1 MAALLLL
8 GCLLGGAARRD
19 GPSMPS
25 AAARRDGNSMPG
37 AAALYERKIYS
48 IDRSWR
54 FSLCEDDACAQG
66 SPASCPEG
74 AWCAASLDD
83 DAWRRVDVP
92 HDFVVEGTFN
102 NESDMAHGYL
112 PFGVGLYR
120 KALAVSA
127 AEAKAIRDGSLVAH
141 VEFDG
146 AQTSTTAYLNGSLL
160 GSHGS
165 GYTPFRFPLS
175 GARADAL
182 AAGAV
187 LALRVD
193 ATQPDGWWYDGGGI
207 YRHARLLLTPATHL
221 SVLGGAYLPSTVAGP
236 VEAGVADA
244 IVSPRIAVAS
254 TSPTA
259 EPFEVTVTVAEAATG
274 RVVGTA
280 SAKGATTPPVGPSG
294 ANFTTLDL
302 PPVTVARAALWSP
315 ESPFLYDVT
324 VEVATAASH
333 DVTTHAIGVRE
344 VTWKADSGLW
354 LNGAPYKIRGTA
366 NHQDFAG
373 VGVAVPDALQAFR
386 VRKLKSMG
394 ANAWRTEHNAP
405 TPALL
410 DACDAEGMLV
420 WDETHRNGNPGEQT
434 RLVLR
439 DRNHPSVVIWSI
451 CNEKL
456 CETNDTLGDGRAA
469 AALYRELDPSFAR
482 AVSANYNPWRPP
494 DYPGDVV
501 GIDYAT
507 NTYDAEHAKNASMP
521 FISSET
527 SSAVSDR
534 GEYASDAVAAH
545 VAGYD
550 TTAPSWGE
558 VAEDA
563 WGGVG
568 EADAQG
574 ILTRPFISGGFT
586 WTGFD
591 YKGEPTPYS
600 WPNVNSHFGILDI
613 AGFEKD
619 RFYYYQSVFKPEP
632 MVHLFPHWNWA
643 VEEKGAHL
651 AECAGLCAGSAVE
664 VWAFTNGH
672 SAELTVNGVS
682 KGAKLVPALGH
693 VQWTVDYAPGTVAVV
708 VRDAQN
714 ATVASDAVETT
725 GPAAALRLS
734 FKDGVGAG
742 GVDADCGVALVQ
754 VEVVDAE
761 GRVVPTADA
770 NVTLASSAAL
780 RFIGGGN
787 GDPSEH
793 TADKSASRP
802 AFHGLLL
809 GVFEA
814 TGGAAAAATVTAT
827 AAGVDAAELDVA
839 IVAGDAATYWCPRYP
854 AL

>member
-1 MAALLLL
+1 
-8 GCLLGGAARRD
+8 
-19 GPSMPS
+19 
-25 AAARRDGNSMPG
+25 MPG
-37 AAALYERKIYS
+37 GVKLYERKIYS

-54 FSLCEDDACAQG
+54 FSLCEDDARAGQPG
-66 SPASCPEG
+66 VLPRGP
-74 AWCAASLDD
+74 
-83 DAWRRVDVP
+83 
-92 HDFVVEGTFN
+92 GTFN
-102 NESDMAHGYL
+102 NERHGAGYL
-112 PFGVGLYR
+112 PYGVGLYR

-127 AEAKAIRDGSLVAH
+127 AEAAAIRDGSLVAH

-165 GYTPFRFPLS
+165 GYTNFRFPLS
-175 GARADAL
+175 GDHAEAL

-221 SVLGGAYLPSTVAGP
+221 SVLGGAYLPSTVAGLI
-236 VEAGVADA
+236 EAGVADA

-259 EPFEVTVTVAEAATG
+259 EPFEVT
-274 RVVGTA
+274 
-280 SAKGATTPPVGPSG
+280 
-294 ANFTTLDL
+294 
-302 PPVTVARAALWSP
+302 
-315 ESPFLYDVT
+315 
-324 VEVATAASH
+324 
-333 DVTTHAIGVRE
+333 
-344 VTWKADSGLW
+344 
-354 LNGAPYKIRGTA
+354 
-366 NHQDFAG
+366 
-373 VGVAVPDALQAFR
+373 
-386 VRKLKSMG
+386 
-394 ANAWRTEHNAP
+394 
-405 TPALL
+405 
-410 DACDAEGMLV
+410 
-420 WDETHRNGNPGEQT
+420 
-434 RLVLR
+434 
-439 DRNHPSVVIWSI
+439 
-451 CNEKL
+451 KL
-456 CETNDTLGDGRAA
+456 CETNDTLGDGKAA
-469 AALYRELDPSFAR
+469 AALYRELDPSSGR

-507 NTYDAEHAKNASMP
+507 DTYDAEHAKNASMP

-545 VAGYD
+545 VSGYD

-600 WPNVNSHFGILDI
+600 WPNINSHFGILDI

-619 RFYYYQSVFKPEP
+619 RFYYYQSIFKPEP
-632 MVHLFPHWNWA
+632 VAHLFPGTGPSR
-643 VEEKGAHL
+643 KGAHL
-651 AECAGLCAGSAVE
+651 AECEGLCAGSAVE
-664 VWAFTNGH
+664 
-672 SAELTVNGVS
+672 
-682 KGAKLVPALGH
+682 
-693 VQWTVDYAPGTVAVV
+693 WTVDYAPGTVAVV
-708 VRDAQN
+708 VRDAAN

-742 GVDADCGVALVQ
+742 GIDADCGVALVQ

-780 RFIGGGN
+780 RFISGGN

-827 AAGVDAAELDVA
+827 AAASTPRARRRDRRRRRRDLR
-839 IVAGDAATYWCPRYP
+839 CPRYG
-854 AL
+854 ALS

>member
-1 MAALLLL
+1 MMAALLLL
-8 GCLLGGAARRD
+8 GCLPG
-19 GPSMPS
+19 
-25 AAARRDGNSMPG
+25 AAARRDGSSMPGAVARRDGSSMPG
-37 AAALYERKIYS
+37 AAALYERKVYS

-66 SPASCPEG
+66 SPASCPG
-74 AWCAASLDD
+74 
-83 DAWRRVDVP
+83 
-92 HDFVVEGTFN
+92 
-102 NESDMAHGYL
+102 
-112 PFGVGLYR
+112 GL
-120 KALAVSA
+120 
-127 AEAKAIRDGSLVAH
+127 
-141 VEFDG
+141 
-146 AQTSTTAYLNGSLL
+146 
-160 GSHGS
+160 
-165 GYTPFRFPLS
+165 
-175 GARADAL
+175 
-182 AAGAV
+182 
-187 LALRVD
+187 
-193 ATQPDGWWYDGGGI
+193 
-207 YRHARLLLTPATHL
+207 
-221 SVLGGAYLPSTVAGP
+221 
-236 VEAGVADA
+236 
-244 IVSPRIAVAS
+244 
-254 TSPTA
+254 
-259 EPFEVTVTVAEAATG
+259 PFEVTVTVAEAATG
-274 RVVGTA
+274 RVVGSA
-280 SAKGATTPPVGPSG
+280 SAKGAATPPVGAG

-302 PPVTVARAALWSP
+302 PPSPSRARRSGARVAVSLRGHRRSRGGVARRHDALHRRR
-315 ESPFLYDVT
+315 
-324 VEVATAASH
+324 EVA
-333 DVTTHAIGVRE
+333 
-344 VTWKADSGLW
+344 WKADSGLW
-354 LNGAPYKIRGTA
+354 LNGAPYKIRGAA

-373 VGVAVPDALQAFR
+373 VGVAVPDALQAFACASSSPWAR
-386 VRKLKSMG
+386 
-394 ANAWRTEHNAP
+394 AAWRTAHNAP

-439 DRNHPSVVIWSI
+439 DRNHPPWSSGASAT
-451 CNEKL
+451 KL
-456 CETNDTLGDGRAA
+456 CETNDTLGDGKAA
-469 AALYRELDPSFAR
+469 AALYRELDPSSGR

-507 NTYDAEHAKNASMP
+507 DTYDAEHAKNASMP

-545 VAGYD
+545 VSGYD

-600 WPNVNSHFGILDI
+600 WPNINSHFGILDI

-619 RFYYYQSVFKPEP
+619 RFYYYQSIFKPEP
-632 MVHLFPHWNWA
+632 VAHLFPHWNWA
-643 VEEKGAHL
+643 
-651 AECAGLCAGSAVE
+651 
-664 VWAFTNGH
+664 
-672 SAELTVNGVS
+672 
-682 KGAKLVPALGH
+682 
-693 VQWTVDYAPGTVAVV
+693 
-708 VRDAQN
+708 
-714 ATVASDAVETT
+714 
-725 GPAAALRLS
+725 
-734 FKDGVGAG
+734 
-742 GVDADCGVALVQ
+742 

-814 TGGAAAAATVTAT
+814 TGGAAAATVTAT
-827 AAGVDAAELDVA
+827 AAASTPRSSTSRSSPAA
-839 IVAGDAATYWCPRYP
+839 PRPTVP
-854 AL
+854 ALPGALS

>member
-1 MAALLLL
+1 MMAALLLL
-8 GCLLGGAARRD
+8 GCLPGAAARRD
-19 GPSMPS
+19 GSSMPG
-25 AAARRDGNSMPG
+25 AVARRDGNSMPG
-37 AAALYERKIYS
+37 GVKLYERKIYS

-112 PFGVGLYR
+112 PYGVGLYR

-127 AEAKAIRDGSLVAH
+127 AEAAAIRDGSLVAH

-146 AQTSTTAYLNGSLL
+146 AQTSTTAYLNGRR
-160 GSHGS
+160 GRG
-165 GYTPFRFPLS
+165 
-175 GARADAL
+175 
-182 AAGAV
+182 

-221 SVLGGAYLPSTVAGP
+221 SVLGGAYLPSTVAGLI
-236 VEAGVADA
+236 EAGVADA

-274 RVVGTA
+274 RVAGSA
-280 SAKGATTPPVGPSG
+280 SAKGATTPPVGAG

-302 PPVTVARAALWSP
+302 PPVAVARAALWSP

-324 VEVATAASH
+324 VEVATAASR
-333 DVTTHAIGVRE
+333 DVTTHSIGVRD
-344 VTWKADSGLW
+344 VAWKADSGLW
-354 LNGAPYKIRGTA
+354 LNGAPYKIRGAA

-394 ANAWRTEHNAP
+394 ANAWRTAHNAP

-410 DACDAEGMLV
+410 DACDAEGML
-420 WDETHRNGNPGEQT
+420 T

-439 DRNHPSVVIWSI
+439 DRNHLSVVIWSI

-456 CETNDTLGDGRAA
+456 CETNDTLGDGKAA
-469 AALYRELDPSFAR
+469 AALYRELDPSSGR

-507 NTYDAEHAKNASMP
+507 DTHDAEHAKNASMP

-545 VAGYD
+545 VSGYD

-600 WPNVNSHFGILDI
+600 WPNINSHFGILDI

-619 RFYYYQSVFKPEP
+619 RFYYYQSIFKPEP
-632 MVHLFPHWNWA
+632 VAHLFPHWNWA

-651 AECAGLCAGSAVE
+651 AECEGLCAGSAVE

-708 VRDAQN
+708 VRDAAN

-725 GPAAALRLS
+725 GPARALRS
-734 FKDGVGAG
+734 PSRTVSAP
-742 GVDADCGVALVQ
+742 AAST
-754 VEVVDAE
+754 
-761 GRVVPTADA
+761 PTA
-770 NVTLASSAAL
+770 AS
-780 RFIGGGN
+780 
-787 GDPSEH
+787 PSS
-793 TADKSASRP
+793 SASRD
-802 AFHGLLL
+802 AVGRRAERQS
-809 GVFEA
+809 GQD
-814 TGGAAAAATVTAT
+814 TAS
-827 AAGVDAAELDVA
+827 GYDARRSCFAHSPQTNVEQQ
-839 IVAGDAATYWCPRYP
+839 
-854 AL
+854 

>member
-1 MAALLLL
+1 MMAALLLL
-8 GCLLGGAARRD
+8 GCLPGAAARRD
-19 GPSMPS
+19 GSSMPG
-25 AAARRDGNSMPG
+25 AVARRDGNSMPG
-37 AAALYERKIYS
+37 GVKLYERKIYS

-92 HDFVVEGTFN
+92 HDFVVEGAFN

-112 PFGVGLYR
+112 PYGVGLYR

-127 AEAKAIRDGSLVAH
+127 AEAAAIRDGSLVAH

-165 GYTPFRFPLS
+165 GYTNFRFPLS
-175 GARADAL
+175 GDHAEAL

-187 LALRVD
+187 LAARVD

-221 SVLGGAYLPSTVAGP
+221 SVLGGAYLPSTVAGLI
-236 VEAGVADA
+236 EAGVADA

-254 TSPTA
+254 TSPR
-259 EPFEVTVTVAEAATG
+259 PSPS
-274 RVVGTA
+274 R
-280 SAKGATTPPVGPSG
+280 SRSRRPP
-294 ANFTTLDL
+294 
-302 PPVTVARAALWSP
+302 R
-315 ESPFLYDVT
+315 
-324 VEVATAASH
+324 
-333 DVTTHAIGVRE
+333 DVTTHSIGARVA
-344 VTWKADSGLW
+344 WKADSGLW
-354 LNGAPYKIRGTA
+354 LNGAPYKIRGAA

-394 ANAWRTEHNAP
+394 ANAWRTAHNAP

-456 CETNDTLGDGRAA
+456 CETNDTLGDGKAA
-469 AALYRELDPSFAR
+469 AALYRELDPSSGR
-482 AVSANYNPWRPP
+482 A
-494 DYPGDVV
+494 
-501 GIDYAT
+501 
-507 NTYDAEHAKNASMP
+507 HAKNASMP

-545 VAGYD
+545 VSGYD

-600 WPNVNSHFGILDI
+600 WPNINSHFGILDI

-619 RFYYYQSVFKPEP
+619 RFYYYQSIFKPEP
-632 MVHLFPHWNWA
+632 VAHLFPHWNWA

-651 AECAGLCAGSAVE
+651 AECEGLCAGSAVE

-708 VRDAQN
+708 VRDAAN

-742 GVDADCGVALVQ
+742 GIDADCGVALVQ

-827 AAGVDAAELDVA
+827 AAGFDAAGSTSRSSPAAPRPTGARATRRSKLERRRPRAADDARREEPAAERLQRGRVPLEGRAAARRLRGERLEREEVALRRGERPEVEGARHVDVDAVALLVEDAEV
-839 IVAGDAATYWCPRYP
+839 VP
-854 AL
+854 ARARRS